1 MFEIIAQV
9 FAFLF
14 DLTHSYAMAIIL
26 LTVLVRLILLP
37 LTLKQTRS
45 MQGMAKLQPEIKKL
59 QEKHGGDRQAMNEE
73 VMRLYKEHKVNP
85 AGGCLPILLQAPIFI
100 GLYRVV
106 NGLTRN
112 VELSGLMIRVSK
124 PQYLSNDTELYR
136 SLVKSGGA
144 MKSFGID
151 LAQSA
156 QGVSGSALTRLPYI
170 LLVVMVGVTGYLQQ
184 VITNKQQGPPA
195 TPQAAQMQ
203 KTMKY
208 LPIFFAF
215 ISFNIQA
222 AVVLYWIVGNLWI
235 IVQGQILRK
244 LNPIDAV
251 EVDAVVK
258 DVVNDAPVTGSAGK
272 DAVKDSLTSA
282 KSAAAKAGSAKG
294 AAAAKVLTTG
304 KGSTK
309 SGQPASKSK
318 AGGKAGST
326 GTNGMTGLKT
336 DGSGVSG
343 ETSTVLEGAPKKQS
357 AIAAARQ
364 AARDGRSRQTDTT
377 SDKQK

>member
-9 FAFLF
+9 FAYLF
-14 DLTHSYAMAIIL
+14 DLTHSYALAIIL
-26 LTVLVRLILLP
+26 LTVLVRLLLLP

-59 QEKHGGDRQAMNEE
+59 QEKHGSDRQAMNEE

-85 AGGCLPILLQAPIFI
+85 AGGCLPLLLQAPIFI

-112 VELSGLMIRVSK
+112 VELSGLMIRVAK
-124 PQYLSNDTELYR
+124 PQYLSADTELYR
-136 SLVKSGGA
+136 SLVRSGGA

-156 QGVSGSALTRLPYI
+156 QGVTGSALTRLPYV
-170 LLVVMVGVTGYLQQ
+170 LLVVLVGVTGYVQQ

-195 TPQAAQMQ
+195 TAQAAQMQ
-203 KTMKY
+203 RTMKY
-208 LPIFFAF
+208 LPVFFAF

-244 LNPIDAV
+244 LNPPEIATAAVDAKPVPAAV
-251 EVDAVVK
+251 EAVSDSK
-258 DVVNDAPVTGSAGK
+258 QESKQESKQASTRTASNGAAGKNGSRKGGLAKGDPVSGRSTTRTTTSGSEGKTPSSAG
-272 DAVKDSLTSA
+272 
-282 KSAAAKAGSAKG
+282 
-294 AAAAKVLTTG
+294 
-304 KGSTK
+304 
-309 SGQPASKSK
+309 
-318 AGGKAGST
+318 
-326 GTNGMTGLKT
+326 
-336 DGSGVSG
+336 
-343 ETSTVLEGAPKKQS
+343 APTKQS
-357 AIAAARQ
+357 AIAAAKQ
-364 AARDGRSRQTDTT
+364 AAREGRSKRTGSPDEQN
-377 SDKQK
+377 KGR

>member
-9 FAFLF
+9 FAYLF
-14 DLTHSYAMAIIL
+14 DLTNSYAMAIII

-59 QEKHGGDRQAMNEE
+59 QEKHGGDRAAMNEE
-73 VMRLYKEHKVNP
+73 VMKLYKEHKVNP

-112 VELSGLMIRVSK
+112 VELSGLMIRVAK
-124 PQYLSNDTELYR
+124 PQYLSNDTDLYR
-136 SLVKSGGA
+136 SLVRSGGA

-156 QGVSGSALTRLPYI
+156 QGISGGSSFTRLPYI
-170 LLVVMVGVTGYLQQ
+170 LLVVLVGVTGYLQQ

-195 TPQAAQMQ
+195 TAQAAQMQ
-203 KTMKY
+203 RTMKF
-208 LPIFFAF
+208 LPVFFAF

-222 AVVLYWIVGNLWI
+222 AVVLYWIIGNLWI
-235 IVQGQILRK
+235 IVQGQLLRK
-244 LNPIDAV
+244 LNPVTPDDAAV
-251 EVDAVVK
+251 SVSSALEKTTKLDAASK
-258 DVVNDAPVTGSAGK
+258 LGVTQAEKAVASLGTAGK
-272 DAVKDSLTSA
+272 SA
-282 KSAAAKAGSAKG
+282 NKSANKNTVSTAAAKAAK
-294 AAAAKVLTTG
+294 AAASNVAL
-304 KGSTK
+304 
-309 SGQPASKSK
+309 PP
-318 AGGKAGST
+318 
-326 GTNGMTGLKT
+326 
-336 DGSGVSG
+336 
-343 ETSTVLEGAPKKQS
+343 TSPSAPKKQS

-364 AARDGRSRQTDTT
+364 AARDGRSRQADNT

>member
-14 DLTHSYAMAIIL
+14 DLTHSYAMAIII

-73 VMRLYKEHKVNP
+73 VMKLYKGHKVNP

-124 PQYLSNDTELYR
+124 PQYLSNKTELYR
-136 SLVKSGGA
+136 SLVRSGGA

-156 QGVSGSALTRLPYI
+156 QGVTGSSVTRLPYI
-170 LLVVMVGVTGYLQQ
+170 LLVVLVGVTGYMQQ

-195 TPQAAQMQ
+195 TAQAAQMQ
-203 KTMKY
+203 RTMKY

-244 LNPIDAV
+244 LNPIDVTTATSATSAIDTAAANRAV
-251 EVDAVVK
+251 TK
-258 DVVNDAPVTGSAGK
+258 DVVLESAPGAGS
-272 DAVKDSLTSA
+272 VA
-282 KSAAAKAGSAKG
+282 KAAQAKTAAAKAGAAQG
-294 AAAAKVLTTG
+294 AATAKVLSGGRTG
-304 KGSTK
+304 AKAGASTK
-309 SGQPASKSK
+309 VKGT
-318 AGGKAGST
+318 GKAGAKP
-326 GTNGMTGLKT
+326 G
-336 DGSGVSG
+336 GSVVSR

-377 SDKQK
+377 SDTQK

>member
-14 DLTHSYAMAIIL
+14 DLTNSYAMAIII

-73 VMRLYKEHKVNP
+73 VMKLYKEHKVNP

-112 VELSGLMIRVSK
+112 VELSGLMIRVAK
-124 PQYLSNDTELYR
+124 PQYLSNDTDLYR
-136 SLVKSGGA
+136 SLVRSGGA

-156 QGVSGSALTRLPYI
+156 QGISGGSSFTRLPYI
-170 LLVVMVGVTGYLQQ
+170 LLVVLVGVTGYLQQ

-195 TPQAAQMQ
+195 TAQAAQMQ
-203 KTMKY
+203 RTMKY
-208 LPIFFAF
+208 LPVFFAF

-222 AVVLYWIVGNLWI
+222 AVVLYWIIGNLWI

-244 LNPIDAV
+244 LNPITPEAV
-251 EVDAVVK
+251 TASALSSTVDKVAKLDKAVPPAGKSEASTVVK
-258 DVVNDAPVTGSAGK
+258 GSSSAVGPGRSSASASQTPKNKAAATGLSAGQ
-272 DAVKDSLTSA
+272 
-282 KSAAAKAGSAKG
+282 
-294 AAAAKVLTTG
+294 
-304 KGSTK
+304 
-309 SGQPASKSK
+309 SG
-318 AGGKAGST
+318 T
-326 GTNGMTGLKT
+326 
-336 DGSGVSG
+336 
-343 ETSTVLEGAPKKQS
+343 PKKQS

-364 AARDGRSRQTDTT
+364 AARDGRSRQADST
-377 SDKQK
+377 SDTQK

>member
-14 DLTHSYAMAIIL
+14 DLTSSYAMAIIL

-73 VMRLYKEHKVNP
+73 VMKLYKEHKVNP

-112 VELSGLMIRVSK
+112 VELSGLMIRVAK
-124 PQYLSNDTELYR
+124 PQYLSNGTELYR
-136 SLVKSGGA
+136 SLVRSGGA

-156 QGVSGSALTRLPYI
+156 QGVTGSSLTRLPYI
-170 LLVVMVGVTGYLQQ
+170 LLVVLVGVTGYLQQ

-195 TPQAAQMQ
+195 TAQAAQMQ
-203 KTMKY
+203 RTMKF

-215 ISFNIQA
+215 ISFNIQS

-244 LNPIDAV
+244 LNPVVPGTEAPTV
-251 EVDAVVK
+251 ASLSSEKTSKVDSVLPAKVK
-258 DVVNDAPVTGSAGK
+258 SESASAPRPGTN
-272 DAVKDSLTSA
+272 A
-282 KSAAAKAGSAKG
+282 K
-294 AAAAKVLTTG
+294 AAAAG
-304 KGSTK
+304 GSARVA
-309 SGQPASKSK
+309 GSK
-318 AGGKAGST
+318 A
-326 GTNGMTGLKT
+326 
-336 DGSGVSG
+336 
-343 ETSTVLEGAPKKQS
+343 APTKQS

-364 AARDGRSRQTDTT
+364 AARDGRSRQADNT